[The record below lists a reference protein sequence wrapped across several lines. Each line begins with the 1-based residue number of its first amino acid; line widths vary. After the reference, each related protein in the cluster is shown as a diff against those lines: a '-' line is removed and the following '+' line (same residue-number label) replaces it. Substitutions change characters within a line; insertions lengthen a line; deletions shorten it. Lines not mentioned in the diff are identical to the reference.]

1 MMIKKT
7 SSESM
12 VKMSELVLPN
22 DTNLLGNL
30 LGGRLMH
37 WMDIAGALAATRH
50 ARNVV
55 ATVFVDS
62 VNFKHPI
69 KMGDMVELVAKVI
82 WVGRSSMVTK
92 VTVYGENLKTGKK
105 QLTNEAYFTFVA
117 VDDNERPTEVPR
129 LELETEEER
138 MAYELIEKKRSKL

>member
-1 MMIKKT
+1 MEAKT
-7 SSESM
+7 SNESM

-55 ATVFVDS
+55 ATVQVDS

-69 KMGDMVELVAKVI
+69 KMGDMVELIARVI
-82 WVGRSSMVTK
+82 WVGRSSMVTQ

-105 QLTNEAYFTFVA
+105 LLTNEAYFTFVA
-117 VDDNERPTEVPR
+117 VDDSERPIEVPR
-129 LELETEEER
+129 LALESEEER
-138 MAYELIEKKRSKL
+138 KAYDFIQAKYAKK